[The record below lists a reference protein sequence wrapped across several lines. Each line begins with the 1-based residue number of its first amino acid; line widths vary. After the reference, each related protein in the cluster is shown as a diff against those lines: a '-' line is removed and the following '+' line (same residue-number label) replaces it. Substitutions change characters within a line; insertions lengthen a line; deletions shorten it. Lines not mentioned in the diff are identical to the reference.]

1 MHCKDDGYT
10 QCAAGPRDT
19 GFTRTVTLTRT
30 QAWITAAL
38 SALMIDAEAAAE
50 EVEDA
55 VLCCLCRMYRK
66 PRRPAAA
73 ETKTAAPLED
83 IQIAEA
89 RKSRSQKGLREPDV
103 FWCFTSYA
111 VEVKKGGGATLT
123 ANGGLKEAKEAAEAA
138 TEAVAE
144 AVAGAGGGGGRGGW
158 QSSSHT
164 ISYPHPQPPPPTP
177 RTHLLNTVP
186 PRPLL

>member
-1 MHCKDDGYT
+1 MDVLGDPRMHCTDDGYT

-19 GFTRTVTLTRT
+19 GCARTVTLTRT

-83 IQIAEA
+83 IA
-89 RKSRSQKGLREPDV
+89 RGSKSSCAPGPGHGILLLQPCSSD
-103 FWCFTSYA
+103 SSA
-111 VEVKKGGGATLT
+111 VV
-123 ANGGLKEAKEAAEAA
+123 
-138 TEAVAE
+138 
-144 AVAGAGGGGGRGGW
+144 
-158 QSSSHT
+158 
-164 ISYPHPQPPPPTP
+164 
-177 RTHLLNTVP
+177 
-186 PRPLL
+186 

>member
-1 MHCKDDGYT
+1 MHCTDDGYT

-19 GFTRTVTLTRT
+19 GCARTVTLTRT

-73 ETKTAAPLED
+73 ETKTAAPLEA
-83 IQIAEA
+83 IQIVAKA
-89 RKSRSQKGLREPDV
+89 RKSRSQKGFREQDV
-103 FWCFTSYA
+103 LEFWCFTSCA
-111 VEVKKGGGATLT
+111 LEVKKGGGATLT
-123 ANGGLKEAKEAAEAA
+123 ANGGLRRLRRRRRRRRQRQRQWRKQWLGR
-138 TEAVAE
+138 VAE
-144 AVAGAGGGGGRGGW
+144 AGEGGGSPRLIP
-158 QSSSHT
+158 SHT
-164 ISYPHPQPPPPTP
+164 PVPNLRHP
-177 RTHLLNTVP
+177 
-186 PRPLL
+186 PLAHTF

>member
-1 MHCKDDGYT
+1 MDVLGDPRMHCTDDGYT

-19 GFTRTVTLTRT
+19 GCARTVTLTRT

-73 ETKTAAPLED
+73 ETKTAAPLEA
-83 IQIAEA
+83 IQIVAEA
-89 RKSRSQKGLREPDV
+89 RKSRSQKGSENRKCSGFHELR
-103 FWCFTSYA
+103 TGS
-111 VEVKKGGGATLT
+111 
-123 ANGGLKEAKEAAEAA
+123 
-138 TEAVAE
+138 
-144 AVAGAGGGGGRGGW
+144 
-158 QSSSHT
+158 
-164 ISYPHPQPPPPTP
+164 
-177 RTHLLNTVP
+177 
-186 PRPLL
+186 

>member
-1 MHCKDDGYT
+1 MHCTDDGYT

-19 GFTRTVTLTRT
+19 GCARTVTLTRT

-38 SALMIDAEAAAE
+38 SALMIDAEAAEE

-55 VLCCLCRMYRK
+55 LLCCLCRMYRK

-73 ETKTAAPLED
+73 ETKTAAPLEA
-83 IQIAEA
+83 IQIVAKA

-123 ANGGLKEAKEAAEAA
+123 ANGGLRRLRRRRRRRRQRPRQWRNQWLWR
-138 TEAVAE
+138 VAE
-144 AVAGAGGGGGRGGW
+144 AGEGGGSPRLIP
-158 QSSSHT
+158 SHT
-164 ISYPHPQPPPPTP
+164 PFPNLRHP
-177 RTHLLNTVP
+177 
-186 PRPLL
+186 PLAHTF